1 MRLSDSA
8 HTGRPWRIHELTG
21 DFTLEDVWALP
32 TPGGPDDFRF
42 LVDRFATAGSALS
55 LRGLPG
61 LLWAIREQLGRLG
74 LDRPDTGIDA
84 RVPSLRHRLPAD
96 LRNGDP
102 GPELTTLP
110 FRSIYRTD
118 DEWAAEM
125 ANLTVHGVLHLGWVA
140 DDDGPGYHG
149 QMAVL
154 VKPNGRLGRVYMAAI
169 APLRH
174 WLVYPQLMA
183 NIGRSWTA
191 AQRA

>member
-1 MRLSDSA
+1 MRVPDYA
-8 HTGRPWRIHELTG
+8 HTDRPWRIHEITG

-32 TPGGPDDFRF
+32 TPGGPHDFER
-42 LVDRFATAGSALS
+42 LVDHFAAGGSTLS

-74 LDRPDTGIDA
+74 WDRPETGLDA

-96 LRNGDP
+96 LRGDP
-102 GPELTTLP
+102 GPEFTALP

-118 DEWAAEM
+118 DEWAAEL
-125 ANLTVHGVLHLGWVA
+125 ANQTVHGVLHLGWVA
-140 DDDGPGYHG
+140 DDDGHGYHG

-154 VKPNGRLGRVYMAAI
+154 VKPNGWLGRAYMAGI
-169 APLRH
+169 TPFRH

-183 NIGRSWTA
+183 NIGQAWTA
-191 AQRA
+191 AQHA